1 MLHQKRLDLQ
11 ETASL
16 SVNMCPS
23 VDSTRKDISIL
34 VAQSGQPP
42 DDYQNGVTLASPTN
56 PIIRKNSGAYPW
68 CMVGN
73 PKRDTSSD
81 DQPRDNICHRVCVEL
96 VGRDRYQAHCCGV
109 EAS

>member
-23 VDSTRKDISIL
+23 FDSTRKDISIL

-42 DDYQNGVTLASPTN
+42 DDYQNGVHLASRQNACIT
-56 PIIRKNSGAYPW
+56 
-68 CMVGN
+68 
-73 PKRDTSSD
+73 
-81 DQPRDNICHRVCVEL
+81 DQPNNSKEQWRLPMVH
-96 VGRDRYQAHCCGV
+96 GR
-109 EAS
+109 